1 MPASISCL
9 LLAAGPSKRFGG
21 AKQLAELKG
30 WTLARMAMD
39 AQLGSELGEVVVVL
53 GSRSNAVRQALE
65 DPRARFVVNPEYKK
79 GLSSSMKVGLLALR
93 SDAEGAVIALADQPL
108 ITPSL
113 ITRILK
119 AHNRTR
125 KEIVVVVREEVVI
138 PRLLRKATLS

>member
-1 MPASISCL
+1 
-9 LLAAGPSKRFGG
+9 
-21 AKQLAELKG
+21 
-30 WTLARMAMD
+30 
-39 AQLGSELGEVVVVL
+39 
-53 GSRSNAVRQALE
+53 
-65 DPRARFVVNPEYKK
+65 
-79 GLSSSMKVGLLALR
+79 MKVGLLALR

-138 PRLLRKATLS
+138 PPSSS